1 MPESLKTGGFNPL
14 KSNSSL
20 AAKILRESRP
30 EVDNDFSATRR
41 PMVFE
46 ERKINGERSTPSR
59 FSVRQFFS
67 MASHRADPTHP
78 PKSRGNQRLPPARR
92 MNAGI
97 AGIEMD

>member
-1 MPESLKTGGFNPL
+1 LSVPESLKTGGFNPL

-46 ERKINGERSTPSR
+46 ERKIKRGEEHP
-59 FSVRQFFS
+59 QQILGAPIFF
-67 MASHRADPTHP
+67 HG
-78 PKSRGNQRLPPARR
+78 KSSG
-92 MNAGI
+92 
-97 AGIEMD
+97 